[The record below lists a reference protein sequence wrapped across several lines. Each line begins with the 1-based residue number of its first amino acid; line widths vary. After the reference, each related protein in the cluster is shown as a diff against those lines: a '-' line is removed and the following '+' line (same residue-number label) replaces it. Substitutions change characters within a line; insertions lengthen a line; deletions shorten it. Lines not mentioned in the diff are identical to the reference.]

1 MRSPAR
7 HRDIRGRRRPG
18 RFTLLAALALLLA
31 VAPPGA
37 VTARADDSSRT
48 GGGADEISLEDQL
61 KTGLK
66 ARRPEEVEFIED
78 VVRAVNAGAL
88 PRKVVESTYIWAV
101 RRRQTWPYPAFERAL
116 RIRADLLGVNL

>member
-1 MRSPAR
+1 MPSSS
-7 HRDIRGRRRPG
+7 HERGGERLPS
-18 RFTLLAALALLLA
+18 AHPLLA
-31 VAPPGA
+31 VAATCIGLALAAPTPP
-37 VTARADDSSRT
+37 ARGEDSPRT
-48 GGGADEISLEDQL
+48 DGGAEVISLEDQL

-66 ARRPEEVEFIED
+66 ARRPEEIEFIED

-88 PRKVVESTYIWAV
+88 PRKVVESTYVWAV